1 MFLYKDYFEYLPST
15 RIDSNIYKETYI
27 RAKQI
32 YNLNPGKITLG
43 MSSGLDSQTML
54 LAFIEQGLDVEYAFM
69 HLPGY
74 NDVEYNQL
82 KILKNKFKF
91 KCQIVNIDPI
101 ANKDKIINLAK
112 ELDVNPNAALH
123 TLFLSQL
130 DPNRLFVQHLHDHF
144 IYCRDGHDPY
154 FIDGYY
160 IPGNARLRAWR
171 SLNRPGGEISFC
183 HSNEYLYS
191 MISDDIYQAA
201 IRSAPYFDSNGLS
214 ASGKT
219 IYLNS
224 IDRWDYYI
232 KPIMFAKYWQ
242 DKLVYFPKFAGT
254 ENLDYL
260 SYNPNFLRKL
270 IAVPYFDFIK
280 FLETGTENKKLL
292 IDDIPEDIKARFKA
306 FEPRLV

>member
-1 MFLYKDYFEYLPST
+1 MFLHNDHFEYSPT
-15 RIDSNIYKETYI
+15 IRFGSNIYEETYI

-32 YNLNPGKITLG
+32 YDLNPGKITLG

-54 LAFIEQGLDVEYAFM
+54 LAFMEQGLDIECAFM

-74 NDVEYNQL
+74 NDVEYTQL
-82 KILKNKFKF
+82 KTLEEKFQF
-91 KCQIVNIDPI
+91 QTEIISIDPI
-101 ANKDKIINLAK
+101 ANKDKIINLANK
-112 ELDVNPNAALH
+112 LDVNPNAALH

-130 DPNRLFVQHLHDHF
+130 NPDRLFVQHLHDHF
-144 IYCRDGHDPY
+144 IYCRDGHIPY

-160 IPGNARLRAWR
+160 IPGNARLRAWS
-171 SLNRPGGEISFC
+171 SLNRPGNEISFC
-183 HSNEYLYS
+183 HSSEYLHS
-191 MISDDIYQAA
+191 MISDEIYQAA
-201 IRSAPYFDSNGLS
+201 ILSAPYFDSNGLS
-214 ASGKT
+214 ANGKT

-280 FLETGTENKKLL
+280 FLETGTGNKKLL

-306 FEPRLV
+306 FESRLL